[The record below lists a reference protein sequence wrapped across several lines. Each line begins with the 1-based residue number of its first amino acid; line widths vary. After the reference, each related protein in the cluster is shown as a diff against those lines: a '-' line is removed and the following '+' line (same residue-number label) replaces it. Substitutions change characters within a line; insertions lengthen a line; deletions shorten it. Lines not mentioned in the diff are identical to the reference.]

1 MSAFAVAIAAT
12 AVARSGRALLVVAA
26 AAGALG
32 GLAGAAGAQFIA
44 PEGSRFHNGSTLPLE
59 DGGEGQQLLRRLQ
72 AAIDRAEPDEASA
85 VMRALRADERVL
97 LLPFGP
103 RTHMAALDLAARLV
117 AAAGEGPV
125 LERVL
130 AESRAAIGEARRAR
144 DLDRLLDLATRGS
157 ALPSAAEAALCAAR
171 LEFERGAFWEAATL
185 ASRADGLPGAAE
197 LEAAARRHLTAPAP
211 SAPSGGQA
219 SGFELQGVRR
229 LEVEVRGA
237 VSSEGELFSLPA
249 AVDAGPGRLAI
260 LDDGGLSLVSRQD
273 GRRLNDRSVWME
285 RQLDRLRVGL
295 GAPAPLR
302 FDLAADGTR
311 LYLSFNTLKDRFGF
325 QIWRSAVDAHL
336 LAVDPAAGGEA
347 VWTARLDA
355 AGWSSSATGTPLP
368 VGPRVCALV
377 FRNALETEVSLACV
391 SAADGRLLFDVPL
404 VAGTAV
410 RRYASRQ
417 SVTEF
422 TRVDK
427 RAREG
432 PPAERDGLVWA
443 CTGYGV
449 VAVVDALTGWLRFTF
464 RYDRLFSQEIDEF
477 EPSFLYDTGGWD
489 EEPVRL
495 WGDRAVVAPGDSRF
509 LYVLADEPG
518 PSGQL
523 VLDDPVERL
532 DRRYVAG
539 LLPDPA
545 GGASPATLLTRRAG
559 GDWGLVLLA
568 PGGRPLASTPPLE
581 PPVFFSGRP
590 LLRGSTVLVPSMAGL
605 LAFRADDLSARPVV
619 LPRDPSAPAGVSVVE
634 PLADGFVTFSP
645 LIRTTDDGSSAET
658 AWYAQWYRSRP

>member
-1 MSAFAVAIAAT
+1 LSAIA
-12 AVARSGRALLVVAA
+12 RGGRVLLVLAA

-32 GLAGAAGAQFIA
+32 GLAGGAGAQFIA
-44 PEGSRFHNGSTLPLE
+44 PEGSHFHNGSTLPLQ
-59 DGGEGQQLLRRLQ
+59 DVGEGQQLLRRLQ
-72 AAIDRAEPDEASA
+72 AALDRAEPDEAAA
-85 VMRALRADERVL
+85 VMRALRADARVL

-117 AAAGEGPV
+117 AAAGQGPV

-130 AESRAAIGEARRAR
+130 AESRAAIHEARTAR
-144 DLDRLLDLATRGS
+144 DLDRLLDHATRGS
-157 ALPSAAEAALCAAR
+157 ALPSAAEAALSAAR

-185 ASRADGLPGAAE
+185 ARRASGQPGAAE
-197 LEAAARRHLTAPAP
+197 VEAAARRHLASP
-211 SAPSGGQA
+211 APSGGSA
-219 SGFELQGVRR
+219 GGSGPSFELQGALR
-229 LEVEVRGA
+229 LDAVVRGEISRDRE
-237 VSSEGELFSLPA
+237 VFSLPA
-249 AVDAGPGRLAI
+249 AVEAGAGRIAI
-260 LDDGGLSLVSRQD
+260 LEDGGLTLVSRAD
-273 GRRLNDRSVWME
+273 GRRLNDRSVWLD
-285 RQLDRLRVGL
+285 RQLDRLRAGL
-295 GAPAPLR
+295 GAPAPIR
-302 FDLAADGTR
+302 FDLASDGTR
-311 LYLSFNTLKDRFGF
+311 VYLAFNTLKDRFGY
-325 QIWRSAVDAHL
+325 QLWRSAVDAHL
-336 LAVDPAAGGEA
+336 LALDPAAGGEPD
-347 VWTARLDA
+347 WTARLDA
-355 AGWSSSATGTPLP
+355 DPGSSSAAGTPLP

-377 FRNALETEVSLACV
+377 FRNALETEVSLACL

-477 EPSFLYDTGGWD
+477 DPSFLYDTGGWD

-495 WGDRAVVAPGDSRF
+495 WGDRVVVAPGDSRF
-509 LYVLADEPG
+509 LYVLAGEPG
-518 PSGQL
+518 PAGQL
-523 VLDDPVERL
+523 VLDDPIERL

-545 GGASPATLLTRRAG
+545 GSESPAILLTRRAG

-590 LLRGSTVLVPSMAGL
+590 LLQGSTVLVPSMAGL
-605 LAFRADDLSARPVV
+605 LAFRAHDLSVPPAVV
-619 LPRDPSAPAGVSVVE
+619 PHDPATPAGVTVVE
-634 PLADGFVTFSP
+634 PLSDGFVTFSP
-645 LIRTTDDGSSAET
+645 LIRTTSDRSSAET
-658 AWYAQWYRSRP
+658 AWFAQWYRSRP